1 MNEILLISLCCER
14 YSPVLPNPFIMLITP
29 GGNPA
34 ALKSYPN
41 IKAVKGVCSAG
52 FKTTVH
58 PAAKAG
64 ATFQAII
71 NSG

>member
-1 MNEILLISLCCER
+1 M
-14 YSPVLPNPFIMLITP
+14 TP

-34 ALKSYPN
+34 SVIKRPI

-52 FKTTVH
+52 LSTIVQ

-64 ATFQAII
+64 ATFQHII
-71 NSG
+71 KSG